1 MRERKSLAAALILVL
16 TVLFATPVLAE
27 EPAAPET
34 AGLIDFEALT
44 AESAPDATPAEPEE
58 PAMLPDDPS
67 KPIFVWEDSGICC
80 TSSTQCPNVSGYAK
94 KCDIASCGRSCLYRR
109 L

>member
-16 TVLFATPVLAE
+16 AVLFAVPVLAE
-27 EPAAPET
+27 EPAAPE
-34 AGLIDFEALT
+34 APGLIDFEALT
-44 AESAPDATPAEPEE
+44 AKATQDAPAESEE
-58 PAMLPDDPS
+58 PAMLPEDPS

-80 TSSTQCPNVSGYAK
+80 TSSASCPTISGYAK
-94 KCDIASCGRSCLYRR
+94 KCDSASCGRSCLYRR

>member
-1 MRERKSLAAALILVL
+1 MRERKSLVAALILVL
-16 TVLFATPVLAE
+16 VVLFAAPVLAE
-27 EPAAPET
+27 EPAAPE
-34 AGLIDFEALT
+34 APGLIDFAALT
-44 AESAPDATPAEPEE
+44 AKATQDTNPAEPEQ
-58 PAMLPDDPS
+58 PAMLPEDPS

-80 TSSTQCPNVSGYAK
+80 TSSTACPNVTGYAK

>member
-16 TVLFATPVLAE
+16 VVLFAAPVLAQ
-27 EPAAPET
+27 EPASPET
-34 AGLIDFEALT
+34 PGLIDFAALT
-44 AESAPDATPAEPEE
+44 AKATQEAPAESEE
-58 PAMLPDDPS
+58 PALLPEDPS

-80 TSSTQCPNVSGYAK
+80 TSSTACPNVSGYAK